1 MSLLDVSGV
10 VLNRRDVREDSR
22 LYIVYTHERGKVEVF
37 GRGIRKGSAK
47 LGGHLEPGATVRLTL
62 AQGKSGETITAVERD
77 HYPAA
82 TMQSLSRLASLGFVL
97 GLVDALTKTEAADPA
112 LATFL
117 QESVNIIEAFAEPS
131 NHFARF
137 RMWFAWHV
145 LGLTGVGPELD
156 RCVHCRRALPQT
168 HVTFSALLGGWL
180 GPECKSAD
188 ADATAAPGA
197 AGQDAD
203 ATVVSA
209 TVRDCVHVL
218 VRGSWAEAFAYVATP
233 GTEQVAAR
241 LTRSALDHALERR
254 LPAERFVAFVRTLS
268 VPYTA

>member
-22 LYIVYTHERGKVEVF
+22 LYSVYTHERGKVEVF

-82 TMQSLSRLASLGFVL
+82 TMQSLPRLASLGFVL
-97 GLVDALTKTEAADPA
+97 GLVDALTKADSPDPA

-117 QESVNIIEAFAEPS
+117 QEAVGIIETFEEPS

-145 LGLTGVGPELD
+145 LALTGVGPELD
-156 RCVHCRRALPQT
+156 RCVHCRRELPQGD
-168 HVTFSALLGGWL
+168 VYFSGLLGGWL
-180 GPECKSAD
+180 GPDCKTAD
-188 ADATAAPGA
+188 AGA
-197 AGQDAD
+197 VAVTPDGREC
-203 ATVVSA
+203 
-209 TVRDCVHVL
+209 VRIL
-218 VRGSWAEAFAYVATP
+218 VRRSWAETFAYSAAPAT
-233 GTEQVAAR
+233 EHLAAR
-241 LTRSALDHALERR
+241 LTRLALDHALERR
-254 LPAERFVAFVRTLS
+254 LPAERFVAFVRSLS

>member
-22 LYIVYTHERGKVEVF
+22 LYSVYTHERGKVEVF

-82 TMQSLSRLASLGFVL
+82 TMQSLPRLASLGFVL
-97 GLVDALTKTEAADPA
+97 GLVDALTKADSPDPA

-117 QESVNIIEAFAEPS
+117 QEAVGIIETFDEPS

-156 RCVHCRRALPQT
+156 RCVQCRRELPEAK
-168 HVTFSALLGGWL
+168 VRFSALLGGWL
-180 GPECKSAD
+180 GPECSDKDVDAIAVTAD
-188 ADATAAPGA
+188 
-197 AGQDAD
+197 
-203 ATVVSA
+203 
-209 TVRDCVHVL
+209 VRDCVRVL
-218 VRGSWAEAFAYVATP
+218 VRSNWTEAFAYGAPISVEQTVAK
-233 GTEQVAAR
+233 
-241 LTRSALDHALERR
+241 LTRAALDHALERR
-254 LPAERFVAFVRTLS
+254 LPAERFVAFVRSLS

>member
-22 LYIVYTHERGKVEVF
+22 LYTVYTHERGKVEVF

-97 GLVDALTKTEAADPA
+97 GLVDALTKVEAPDPA
-112 LATFL
+112 LASFL
-117 QESVNIIEAFAEPS
+117 QEAVDIVERFAEPS

-145 LGLTGVGPELD
+145 LALTGVGPELD
-156 RCVHCRRALPQT
+156 RCVHCRRELPQT
-168 HVTFSALLGGWL
+168 NVTFSAQLGGWL

-188 ADATAAPGA
+188 AKAT
-197 AGQDAD
+197 
-203 ATVVSA
+203 TVSA
-209 TVRDCVHVL
+209 AVRDCVRIL
-218 VRGSWAEAFAYVATP
+218 VRGGWAETFVFTATP
-233 GTEQVAAR
+233 GTEHAAAK
-241 LTRSALDHALERR
+241 LTRTALEHALERR
-254 LPAERFVAFVRTLS
+254 LPAERFVAFVRSLS